1 MLVVLSWLVFWIPQ
15 DAVPARIALG
25 STTVLSVV
33 TFTGSFRSTFPKV
46 CWSISLQSLSKIVL
60 YVYMYIAKKKR
71 RKLKASFTALDE
83 VSALDA
89 SAVDE

>member
-1 MLVVLSWLVFWIPQ
+1 MMLVVLSWLVFWIPQ

-46 CWSISLQSLSKIVL
+46 CWSISSKSLSKIVL
-60 YVYMYIAKKKR
+60 YVYMYIAKKTQI
-71 RKLKASFTALDE
+71 AEGIFYSPG
-83 VSALDA
+83 
-89 SAVDE
+89 

>member
-1 MLVVLSWLVFWIPQ
+1 MMLVVLSWLVFWIPQ

-46 CWSISLQSLSKIVL
+46 CWSISLESLSKIVL
-60 YVYMYIAKKKR
+60 YVYMYIAKKKTQI
-71 RKLKASFTALDE
+71 AEGIFYSP
-83 VSALDA
+83 
-89 SAVDE
+89 

>member
-1 MLVVLSWLVFWIPQ
+1 MMLVVLSWLVFWIPQ

-46 CWSISLQSLSKIVL
+46 CWSISLESLSKIVL
-60 YVYMYIAKKKR
+60 YVYVYIAKKTQI
-71 RKLKASFTALDE
+71 AEGIFYSPG
-83 VSALDA
+83 
-89 SAVDE
+89 